1 MNKDE
6 FLSLHPGQFLK
17 SDHNKIYKVSG
28 NQDYDVSFINMIEM
42 DRDGDEWIELRE
54 VRFNRYLIKGW
65 EVIIP

>member
-6 FLSLHPGQFLK
+6 FLTLHPGQFLQ
-17 SDHNKIYKVSG
+17 SDHGKTYKVSG

-42 DRDGDEWIELRE
+42 DKDGDEWVELRE
-54 VRFNRYLIKGW
+54 VRFNKYLIKRW

>member
-6 FLSLHPGQFLK
+6 FINLHPGQFLK

-42 DRDGDEWIELRE
+42 DKDGDEWVEIRE
-54 VRFNRYLIKGW
+54 VRFNKYLIKRW

>member
-6 FLSLHPGQFLK
+6 FLNLHPGQFLK

-54 VRFNRYLIKGW
+54 VRFNWYLIKGW

>member
-1 MNKDE
+1 MITNEFMN
-6 FLSLHPGQFLK
+6 LHPGQFLI
-17 SDHNKIYKVSG
+17 SDHKKVYKVSG
-28 NQDYDVSFINMIEM
+28 NQDYDVSYINMIEM